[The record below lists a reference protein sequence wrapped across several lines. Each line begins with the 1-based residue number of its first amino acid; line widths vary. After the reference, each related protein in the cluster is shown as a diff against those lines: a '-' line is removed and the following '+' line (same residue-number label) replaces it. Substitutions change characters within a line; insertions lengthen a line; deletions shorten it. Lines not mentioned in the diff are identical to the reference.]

1 MLQLPHLLQDGG
13 TASLLVAL
21 VLLLAFLGILFFLWS
36 FVDLLFLEYLS
47 FRDVRRTMDNAE
59 NAEQKD
65 GEKGAARER
74 LTLDA
79 VKKLLSE
86 KGLNGSIIGDRLRDI
101 CSVLDGAKEHVSPP
115 QLQDM
120 HRMSVQTM
128 MSRVAPTGLRII
140 STVLLICG
148 ICGTLWGVH
157 GALAGTE
164 VDNMQSLLNRL
175 PSALEPSKWAVF
187 CTVLLLI
194 GRGIYEAVLERFIC
208 RVDELTITRILPD
221 LQPASNFTRVLNDF
235 SAHIDHFS
243 ESTKK
248 YTDTAEAMKNFVDGF
263 EQSTKRF
270 SELGDN
276 LGRTLSILQQLET
289 RLDARQ
295 KDIDAKLETA
305 ASSLKGLSEHMGALQ
320 KSRETMLKATEDMQ
334 QQLQQM
340 EKDTATITETRNA
353 LTGLTGKVDAV
364 SGTLSAMESIRDK
377 SEEFRTLLTNS
388 AERVTTEVN
397 KTDKAISKL
406 QTHVSTIQND
416 INNLNIE
423 TETLSDSLRRSAASS
438 QSLVI
443 DAAEF
448 KTKVRTL
455 SANIESSTGKIDSAV
470 NAINVAAQSAVK
482 HLETIQKG
490 IKKLYEDVRDE
501 NGRAGKLIRMAIG
514 SNRNTSR
521 SRR

>member
-1 MLQLPHLLQDGG
+1 MLQIPHLLQDGS

-21 VLLLAFLGILFFLWS
+21 VLLLAFLGILCFLS
-36 FVDLLFLEYLS
+36 AFVDLVFTEYLS
-47 FRDVRRTMDNAE
+47 FRDVRRTIDNTE
-59 NAEQKD
+59 NAEQNN
-65 GEKGAARER
+65 GEKGAAREH

-79 VKKLLSE
+79 VKKLLSD

-157 GALAGTE
+157 GALSGT
-164 VDNMQSLLNRL
+164 VADNMQSLLNKL
-175 PSALEPSKWAVF
+175 PSALEPSKWAVA

-235 SAHIDHFS
+235 STHIDHFS

-248 YTDTAEAMKNFVDGF
+248 YTDTAEAMKSFVDGF
-263 EQSTKRF
+263 KKSTQQF
-270 SELGDN
+270 TDLGKE
-276 LGRTLSILQQLET
+276 LGRTLTTLQQLET

-305 ASSLKGLSEHMGALQ
+305 ANSLKDLSEHMGALQ

-334 QQLQQM
+334 QQLQQL
-340 EKDTATITETRNA
+340 EKDTATITETRDA
-353 LTGLTGKVDAV
+353 LTGLSEKVDTV

-406 QTHVSTIQND
+406 QTHISTIQSD
-416 INNLNIE
+416 ITNLNNE
-423 TETLSDSLRRSAASS
+423 TETLGDSLRSSAASS
-438 QSLVI
+438 QTLAVE
-443 DAAEF
+443 AEKF

-455 SANIESSTGKIDSAV
+455 SENIESSTGKIDKAV
-470 NAINVAAQSAVK
+470 NAINGAAQSAVE
-482 HLETIQKG
+482 HLETIKKG
-490 IKKLYEDVRDE
+490 IKKLYADVRDE
-501 NGRAGKLIRMAIG
+501 NGRAGKFIRMAIG
-514 SNRNTSR
+514 SNRNTGR